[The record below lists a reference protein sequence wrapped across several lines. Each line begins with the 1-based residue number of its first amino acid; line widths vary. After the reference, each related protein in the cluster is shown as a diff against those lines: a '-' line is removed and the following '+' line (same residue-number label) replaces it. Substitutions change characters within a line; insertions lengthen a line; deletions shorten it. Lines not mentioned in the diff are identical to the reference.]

1 MENSRRHPQLDFFGE
16 EREMCDREEVRK
28 GRGDPM
34 MLKNCRGMVPNTIK
48 ILLLSAKHKILHSN
62 SLIHKNWD
70 GIILLTSPL
79 IRFLLLRV
87 AIQPQL
93 QA

>member
-48 ILLLSAKHKILHSN
+48 IPKKKNRQAQTILA
-62 SLIHKNWD
+62 
-70 GIILLTSPL
+70 
-79 IRFLLLRV
+79 V
-87 AIQPQL
+87 
-93 QA
+93 